1 MALPTVS
8 VPISEDEYGAIRV
21 ANTRVTLDVIVAAY
35 QNGDSPEQIH
45 EGFPSLK
52 LADIYAVITYYL
64 NHQNAVDTY
73 LRQRDEQAKHTHDEI
88 ESKRPD
94 MFRLQ
99 NQLPKHLT

>member
-1 MALPTVS
+1 MTLPTVS

-35 QNGDSPEQIH
+35 QNSDSPEQIQ

-64 NHQNAVDTY
+64 NHQDAVDAY
-73 LRQRDEQAKHTHDEI
+73 LHQRDEQAKQTHAEI

-99 NQLPKHLT
+99 KQLPERLT